1 MSWFMNIHGSFVCPN
16 CGMRPIG
23 VYDFGPPCRCTP
35 EERNEARYA
44 RHVGLVVSPVK
55 IDSDGIPSSG
65 NTEGAK
71 SPEEK

>member
-1 MSWFMNIHGSFVCPN
+1 MSWFANIEGRIVCPN

-55 IDSDGIPSSG
+55 IDSASNPAGK
-65 NTEGAK
+65 TEGAA